1 MVVAGAVAPL
11 AAVWLGVINY
21 GDPRVFG
28 IDPYM
33 MCYKFVILMYRSST
47 AMHRLSTA
55 CRGGRSPYRR
65 MRTVGALSTTVS
77 CYGFVMTVYDSRK
90 ERLTAGIGSPSKPW
104 VADFR
109 VPGSGR
115 KRRPFRLKKE
125 AEAWEAEE
133 RGKVNA
139 GTYIDPRAAEKMTVG
154 ELYKLWM
161 AQLRESGARGNK
173 PIAPSTA
180 NGYDKVWRKHIAP
193 RWEHTPVAT
202 VHHRDVAKWV
212 ATMTI
217 GTAAQTGNNTRRRVA
232 LMFGRLMN
240 HAVYLEL
247 VPRNPA
253 KDAAGGA
260 KYVPAESVEKQHVYM
275 TMPEL
280 QAFAAALGGWE
291 DMIMLAGTTGL
302 RWGEVTALRHTD
314 IRATVKQV
322 RRGSAAKRKAKGEF
336 KDVTEYSIDVV
347 RAWSSDGSR
356 LIESTTK
363 NGEKR
368 TVPVLSKVAA
378 MVLEKRPADGLLFRA
393 RNDSVL
399 HHSNFARRMRTA
411 GAGMPTPPTF
421 HDLRHT
427 AVSLILAQTHNVK
440 LAQRIAGHK
449 DATMTLNTY
458 AELFADDLHL
468 ASDALNNSIQ

>member
-1 MVVAGAVAPL
+1 
-11 AAVWLGVINY
+11 
-21 GDPRVFG
+21 
-28 IDPYM
+28 
-33 MCYKFVILMYRSST
+33 
-47 AMHRLSTA
+47 
-55 CRGGRSPYRR
+55 
-65 MRTVGALSTTVS
+65 
-77 CYGFVMTVYDSRK
+77 MTVYDSRK
-90 ERLTAGIGSPSKPW
+90 ERLTAGIGTPERPW

-109 VPGSGR
+109 APGGQR
-115 KRRPFRLKKE
+115 KRGSFRLKKE
-125 AEAWEAEE
+125 AEAWETEE
-133 RGKVNA
+133 RGKINA
-139 GTYIDPRAAEKMTVG
+139 GTWIDPRKAEKMTVG
-154 ELYKLWM
+154 ELYRLWM
-161 AQLRESGARGNK
+161 TQLLESGARGNK
-173 PIAPSTA
+173 PIAPSTE
-180 NGYDKVWRKHIAP
+180 NNYSKNWQKHIAP
-193 RWEHTPVAT
+193 RWEHTPVSG

-212 ATMTI
+212 ATMPV
-217 GTAAQTGNNTRRRVA
+217 GTAAQSGNNTRRRVA

-260 KYVPAESVEKQHVYM
+260 KYVPAETVEKQHVYM

-280 QAFAAALGGWE
+280 QTFAAACGDWS
-291 DMIMLAGTTGL
+291 DMVMLAGTTGL
-302 RWGEVTALRHTD
+302 RWGEVTALRHSD
-314 IRATVKQV
+314 LKATVKQV

-336 KDVTEYSIDVV
+336 KEITEYSIDVV

-356 LIESTTK
+356 LIASTPK
-363 NGEKR
+363 NGERR

-399 HHSNFARRMRTA
+399 HHSNFASRMRTA
-411 GAGMPTPPTF
+411 GAGMTTPPTF

-458 AELFADDLHL
+458 AGLFADDLHL